1 VSLADLLVTTIEAL
15 EAEAIPYML
24 TGSLASSFHGEPRAT
39 RDIDIVIDPSV
50 EGLTLLVDRL
60 HRLGLYVDEAT
71 ATAALRDRG
80 QFNAIAADAKV
91 DFVIRKD
98 HSFSRTEFER
108 RKRVRLPQVD
118 AYIVSVEDLILA
130 KLVWAQQTGS
140 DRQLRDVAA
149 MIAATGDRLDVA
161 YVDVWAERLNVIDV
175 WRRLLAESK
184 HGD

>member
-24 TGSLASSFHGEPRAT
+24 TGSLASSFHGEPRST

-50 EGLTLLVDRL
+50 EALNRL
-60 HRLGLYVDEAT
+60 IVRLEGLGLYVDQAAAT
-71 ATAALRDRG
+71 VALRERG

-98 HSFSRTEFER
+98 QPFSRTEFGR
-108 RKRVRLPQVD
+108 RQRVRLPQVD
-118 AYIVSVEDLILA
+118 AFIVSVEDLILA
-130 KLVWAQQTGS
+130 KLVWARETGS

-149 MIAATGDRLDVA
+149 MIASAGGGLDAAYIDSWAGALDVA
-161 YVDVWAERLNVIDV
+161 DT
-175 WRRLLAESK
+175 WRQLHANSLGAK
-184 HGD
+184 